1 MHQDDSSAGTTGI
14 EAQNKMSTAHW
25 TLMAL
30 LKMAV
35 VTLVCG
41 FIAGE
46 WRTDC
51 CHKNCSSHRAVMP
64 GLKLMP
70 SCWSTS

>member
-1 MHQDDSSAGTTGI
+1 MQIKRTHQTDSSADTTGL

-25 TLMAL
+25 TLLAL
-30 LKMAV
+30 LKMAI

-46 WRTDC
+46 TEQ
-51 CHKNCSSHRAVMP
+51 
-64 GLKLMP
+64 
-70 SCWSTS
+70 